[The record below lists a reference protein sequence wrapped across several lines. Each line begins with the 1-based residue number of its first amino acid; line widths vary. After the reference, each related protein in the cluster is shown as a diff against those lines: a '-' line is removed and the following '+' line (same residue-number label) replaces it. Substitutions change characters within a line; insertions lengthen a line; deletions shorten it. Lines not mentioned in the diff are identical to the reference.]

1 MAIALRYAARSDV
14 GLVRSNNQDS
24 GYAGPDLLI
33 IADGMGGH
41 AGGDIASSMA
51 IGEMAPLNDMQ
62 HDAGEAALDE
72 LLESLRHVQR
82 ELEQRVAQEPA
93 LSGMGTTVTAL
104 LRVGS
109 TRLGLAHI
117 GDSRAYVLSNGRLD
131 QITRDHTFVQRLV
144 DDGRITLAEAEQHP
158 QRSVLMRVLSD
169 VMDDVDPDLSMIEAR
184 IGDRY
189 LLCSD
194 GLSGVVSFET
204 IEETLAF
211 GKDPASTCD
220 QLVQLALRSGAPD
233 NVTCIVADVVDPVSS
248 PVSIE
253 PVVVGAASLH
263 PQPRIGFGGSAA
275 ERAAELTST
284 APIPVVRDYDNRD
297 HPGEQLYDDQYT
309 DRYEDGYQQQPYQDE
324 YRDGYPNQYDDQ
336 FDDRYEDGSSRQEEP
351 PPGRRRGGHDQGD
364 EGKGG
369 KSRRGLRLGL
379 FGLVLVLVLA
389 GGAFGAYR
397 WSQGQYFVGAE
408 AGAVAIFKGLP
419 QSVGPLDLK
428 SIATRA
434 PDVPLDGLSDESR
447 SKVESGITAENEA
460 AARSKVDDL
469 RTEVQCREA
478 AEQAAQTPTVEPTG
492 SAGPTVEPTEG
503 AGNGG
508 NAGNAAQT
516 NSTDTPTQSVG
527 PTTPS
532 TSPGGETSPDCG
544 GTN

>member
-24 GYAGPDLLI
+24 GFAGPSLLV

-41 AGGDIASSMA
+41 AGGDIASSLA
-51 IGEMAPLNDMQ
+51 IGEMAPLNDME
-62 HDAGEAALDE
+62 HGLDAALDE

-82 ELEQRVAQEPA
+82 ELEQRVVDEPA

-104 LRVGS
+104 LRTGNG
-109 TRLGLAHI
+109 RLAMAHI
-117 GDSRAYVLSNGRLD
+117 GDSRAYVLHNGRLD

-169 VMDDVDPDLSMIEAR
+169 VMDDVDPDLSMIEPR
-184 IGDRY
+184 VGDRY

-204 IEETLAF
+204 LEETLAF

-233 NVTCIVADVVDPVSS
+233 NVTCIVADVVDSVSS

-284 APIPVVRDYDNRD
+284 APMPVVREYDERD
-297 HPGEQLYDDQYT
+297 HPGEQLYDNGYS
-309 DRYEDGYQQQPYQDE
+309 DRYEDQYQQQPYQDDYRE
-324 YRDGYPNQYDDQ
+324 DYRDQYQ
-336 FDDRYEDGSSRQEEP
+336 DRYEEPMRSERQEEP
-351 PPGRRRGGHDQGD
+351 PPGRRSGRGADRQ
-364 EGKGG
+364 EGG
-369 KSRRGLRLGL
+369 KRRRGLRLGL
-379 FGLVLVLVLA
+379 FSLVLLILVA
-389 GGAFGAYR
+389 GGGYGAYR
-397 WSQGQYFVGAE
+397 WTQGQYFVGAE

-419 QSVGPLDLK
+419 QGFGPLDLK
-428 SIATRA
+428 SVATRA
-434 PDVPLDGLSDESR
+434 PDVPLSGLSDSSR
-447 SKVESGITAENEA
+447 QRVENGITVDDEA
-460 AARSKVDDL
+460 AARSTVTQL
-469 RTEVQCREA
+469 RTEVECRVA
-478 AEQAAQTPTVEPTG
+478 AAQ
-492 SAGPTVEPTEG
+492 
-503 AGNGG
+503 
-508 NAGNAAQT
+508 
-516 NSTDTPTQSVG
+516 
-527 PTTPS
+527 PTTPTPQ
-532 TSPGGETSPDCG
+532 TSGTPSGSATGTPNGSSPTPSQGSAAGTPTPAATSSAPGGATSNACG
-544 GTN
+544 EAG